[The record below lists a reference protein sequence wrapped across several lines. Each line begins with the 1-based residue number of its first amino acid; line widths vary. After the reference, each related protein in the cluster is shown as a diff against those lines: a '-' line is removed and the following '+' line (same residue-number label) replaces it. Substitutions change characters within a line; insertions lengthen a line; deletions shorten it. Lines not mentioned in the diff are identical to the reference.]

1 MHYEIFEIFG
11 SPITPLKILWCV
23 LIVLFIR
30 LFQSFLK
37 AFVFKTLRSR
47 SWFNAER
54 GKQIFR
60 LGRVFLYLLGAMALL
75 GVLDLHATWKEVM
88 DYEILSEAD
97 GVGFQ
102 VTMRGVLIFFFVL
115 FIARSVVKLISELL
129 SNQMEKTQRLDDGQR
144 FTVVKLFRYA
154 AYVIAFVLAANAAGV
169 NLTALLVG
177 SAALLVGVGLALQHI
192 FDDILSGFIILFEG
206 TFQVGDVI
214 ETEGMVARVV
224 HIDIRTSKVITRD
237 GNIIIVPNRFL
248 TSEKLNNWSHGNE
261 LSRFHV
267 TVGVSYGSNVEQVKK
282 LLYQC
287 ALAHPDVS
295 KEKPILIRFDDFGDS
310 ALIFRVFFWAT
321 RSWDVEVLKS
331 DLRFSITKAFR
342 DYGVQIPF
350 PQRDL
355 HIKGLNTKDLG
366 SLSDLSR

>member
-1 MHYEIFEIFG
+1 MHYELFKIFG
-11 SPITPLKILWCV
+11 SPITPAKILWCA
-23 LIVLFIR
+23 LIILFIR
-30 LFQSFLK
+30 LLQSFLK
-37 AFVFKTLRSR
+37 AFVFKTLKSK
-47 SWFNAER
+47 SWFDEER

-60 LGRVFLYLLGAMALL
+60 IGRVFLYLLGATALL
-75 GVLDLHATWKEVM
+75 FVLDLHATWKEIM
-88 DYEILSEAD
+88 DYQLLSEED

-102 VTMRGVLIFFFVL
+102 VSVRGILIFFFVL
-115 FIARSVVKLISELL
+115 FIARLVIKLISELI
-129 SNQMEKTQRLDDGQR
+129 SNQMEKNQRLDDGQR
-144 FTVVKLFRYA
+144 FTIVKLFRYA
-154 AYVIAFVLAANAAGV
+154 GYVIAFVLAANAAGV

-214 ETEGMVARVV
+214 ETEGLVARVV
-224 HIDIRTSKVITRD
+224 HIDIRTSKVITKD

-248 TSEKLNNWSHGNE
+248 TSEKLNNWSHGSE

-267 TVGVSYGSNVEQVKK
+267 SVGVSYNSDVDQVKK

-287 ALAHPDVS
+287 ALAHEDVS
-295 KEKPILIRFDDFGDS
+295 KDKPILIRFDDFGDS

-321 RSWDVEVLKS
+321 RSWDVEVLES
-331 DLRFSITKAFR
+331 DLRFAITKAFR
-342 DYGVQIPF
+342 DYGIEIPF

-355 HIKGLNTKDLG
+355 HIKGDDRTQI
-366 SLSDLSR
+366 LS